1 MSDNGILDRLATL
14 AGIEPDYYDIWGS
27 RHAPSAEV
35 KRELLRAMGFAVE
48 TETETAHSLSLL
60 DESPWR
66 RTLEPVSVVT
76 FGDRVAVP
84 IRLLADRAEHP
95 IGWRLVMEDG
105 TTISGSVM
113 PNDLPLTGTRRID
126 GRDVEL
132 RTLSLPASL
141 VLGYHHFEVDGHA
154 LRDMATRQSTLIVA
168 PRQAFLPESLSEGPG
183 TWGFA
188 VQVYALQGR
197 DSWGIGDFGDLAGFA
212 RASATMGA
220 GILGINPLHALF
232 PGNPGHASPYSPSS
246 RRFLNALYTDVTSV
260 PDYEDSTDLHVMDV
274 GRLQALRDMRLVDYQ
289 GVTAVKLQAFERLY
303 RSFCSNHGKQGDA
316 RSTAFQA
323 FRLEGGIGLERFA
336 IFSALDEHF
345 WKDGFGGRSWREW
358 PETYRDPESPTVI
371 AFAQGHRDRIQFYQ
385 YLQWEADRQLGA
397 AAAACRVGGM
407 PVGLYRDLAV
417 GVDPGGADVWADRRF
432 FAEGIS
438 TGAPPDSFNLKG
450 QSWGLPPFKPLELR
464 NAAYRPFIAA
474 LRANMRHA
482 GALRIDHVMGLMRLF
497 WVPSSG
503 DATKGCYVRYPL
515 DELIAVT
522 ALESQRAQCIV
533 VGEDLGTVPEGLRDH
548 LGSANI
554 LSTRLLYFER
564 DGSQFRLAQSY
575 PRLSQISIRT
585 QDLPTF
591 SGFWREC
598 DIALMAKLHL
608 MPSPDKETELRRERS
623 HVRQGI
629 LALLHREGLYGA
641 DDIIEADTATLA
653 AALYQFLASSP
664 ARVVMV
670 YLEDLLGTD
679 AQTNLPGT
687 VNEYPNWRHKLPV
700 DWQSVMENPRIRN
713 LAEMLVARRPIQL
726 AAMLR
731 AESDPLIAN
740 QRPTQ

>member
-14 AGIEPDYYDIWGS
+14 AGIEPDYYDIWGTQ
-27 RHAPSAEV
+27 HAPSADV

-48 TETETAHSLSLL
+48 TETETAQSLSLL
-60 DESPWR
+60 DEMPWR

-76 FGDRVAVP
+76 LGDRVAVP
-84 IRLLADRAEHP
+84 IRLLADRAKHT
-95 IGWRLVMEDG
+95 IGWRLAMEDG

-113 PNDLPLTGTRRID
+113 PNDLPLIETRCLDDRS
-126 GRDVEL
+126 VEL
-132 RTLSLPASL
+132 RTLSVLAPL
-141 VLGYHHFEVDGHA
+141 VPGYHQFEVDGHA
-154 LRDMATRQSTLIVA
+154 LSDMSTRQSTLIVA
-168 PRQAFLPESLSEGPG
+168 PRQAFLPENLSERTG

-188 VQVYALQGR
+188 VQVYALQGC
-197 DSWGIGDFGDLAGFA
+197 DSWGIGDFGDLARFA

-232 PGNPGHASPYSPSS
+232 PGNPAQASPYSPSS
-246 RRFLNALYTDVTSV
+246 RRFLNTLYTDVTSV
-260 PDYEDSTDLHVMDV
+260 LEYKDCPDLHAMSA
-274 GRLQALRDMRLVDYQ
+274 GSLSALREMRLVDYP
-289 GVTAVKLQAFERLY
+289 GVAAIKLQAFERLY
-303 RSFCSNHGKQGDA
+303 QSFCSNHRAQGDA
-316 RSTAFQA
+316 RARAFEA
-323 FRLEGGIGLERFA
+323 FRRAGGMDLERFA

-345 WKDGFGGRSWREW
+345 WKEVSRQRSWREW
-358 PETYRDPESPTVI
+358 PEAYRDPASQAVI
-371 AFAQGHRDRIQFYQ
+371 AFAQGHHDRIQFHQ

-397 AAAACRVGGM
+397 TAAACRVGGM
-407 PVGLYRDLAV
+407 AVGLYRDLAV
-417 GVDPGGADVWADRRF
+417 GVDPEGADVWADRQF

-474 LRANMRHA
+474 LRANMQHA

-503 DATKGCYVRYPL
+503 DATMGGYVRYPL

-522 ALESQRAQCIV
+522 ALESHRAQCIV
-533 VGEDLGTVPEGLRDH
+533 VGEDLGTVPEGLRDR

-564 DGSQFRLAQSY
+564 DGSQLRRASSY
-575 PRLSQISIRT
+575 PKLSQVSIRT

-598 DIALMAKLHL
+598 DIALMAALNL
-608 MPSPDKETELRRERS
+608 IPSPDNETEMRRERS
-623 HVRQGI
+623 ELKEGI
-629 LALLHREGLYGA
+629 LALLRREGLG
-641 DDIIEADTATLA
+641 DDVEAIEADPAALA
-653 AALYQFLASSP
+653 AALYRFLASSP

-670 YLEDLLGTD
+670 YLEDLLGLD
-679 AQTNLPGT
+679 VQTNVPGT
-687 VNEYPNWRHKLPV
+687 VCEYPNWRHKLSG
-700 DWQSVMENPRIRN
+700 DWQRIMEQPQIRL
-713 LAEMLVARRPIQL
+713 LAEI
-726 AAMLR
+726 
-731 AESDPLIAN
+731 LIAA
-740 QRPTQ
+740 RPPQLPTIAHNESGPPIAR